1 LPQYLRLEQHPV
13 SVTVDDHTARIEG
26 TKTLYPHQCDS
37 TAYLLSTRAIGPRA
51 TSAAFNFV
59 PPSSGCYRVDE
70 FHPESQRYCFLGG
83 ADLTIEHCLGKTW
96 QGSISLRKDGAQWN
110 TVGHFPFFAG
120 VLGKVTSR
128 AKAGSNP
135 AEWVADA
142 FRFTKV
148 SDSCSKL
155 PYSALMTLRLI
166 GIDLTDVKL
175 PDGQLTTNTDQRLAF
190 HEAVADVADLPDSQV
205 RLLGLRAGSIIA
217 EFEIQGKE
225 EEVTGAVKKVEVA
238 LWKHGPGSLEDRLC
252 EAATIGGT
260 VMPCRVWLI
269 RTTAYEGSEVQAFE
283 DDKAEHLPWPVWA
296 WIAVGFAFF
305 VPKCMLVMVVAFI
318 CMKRRRRGEE
328 ARSFMNGQED
338 DPEATSKDAKDN
350 ISDSASTA
358 TPDRVNCHVQTEMT
372 GEIFDLDA
380 MSNFDPQTE
389 DDMINRVAPDAD
401 SPSNV

>member
-1 LPQYLRLEQHPV
+1 
-13 SVTVDDHTARIEG
+13 
-26 TKTLYPHQCDS
+26 
-37 TAYLLSTRAIGPRA
+37 
-51 TSAAFNFV
+51 V

-148 SDSCSKL
+148 SDSCSRL

-225 EEVTGAVKKVEVA
+225 EEVSGAVKKVEEA
-238 LWKHGPGSLEDRLC
+238 LRKHGPGSLEDRLC
-252 EAATIGGT
+252 EAAAVGGT

-269 RTTAYEGSEVQAFE
+269 RNTAYKGTEVQALE
-283 DDKAEHLPWPVWA
+283 DHTTRWPLWL
-296 WIAVGFAFF
+296 WIALPFIFFAACLL
-305 VPKCMLVMVVAFI
+305 PLVVAFI
-318 CMKRRRRGEE
+318 CIKRRRRG
-328 ARSFMNGQED
+328 ARSVNGQEAAI
-338 DPEATSKDAKDN
+338 EATSKDVKDN

-358 TPDRVNCHVQTEMT
+358 TPDRVDCLVQTELT
-372 GEIFDLDA
+372 GEVFDLDA
-380 MSNFDPQTE
+380 MSDCGAQAEDCLVQTGLTGEVFNLNAMSNLGAQTE
-389 DDMINRVAPDAD
+389 DDMINHGTPQEAL
-401 SPSNV
+401 SNNM